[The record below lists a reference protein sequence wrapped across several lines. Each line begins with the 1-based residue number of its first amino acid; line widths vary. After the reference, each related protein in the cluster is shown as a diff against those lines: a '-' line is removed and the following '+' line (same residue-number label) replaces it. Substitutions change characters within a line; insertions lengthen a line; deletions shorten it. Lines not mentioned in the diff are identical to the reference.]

1 MSGKRAEIPSRQL
14 VRHHMATDWGLVTS
28 LDWVEV
34 EALPCEAPTIEEF
47 RTRFP
52 EFVNISD
59 AQVQIAIDDASCW
72 ADSSWISNGC
82 PNCTT
87 AIAFLA
93 AHFLALGLYAADMLP
108 DTLPPE
114 TPGGPTII
122 AGGQV
127 TSLHFESMSVG
138 FAGPQAVGVAGSG
151 GPSGIGDS
159 YSISATIYGQ
169 RYLELL
175 KVNKPA
181 VLVV

>member
-1 MSGKRAEIPSRQL
+1 MAGKRYGIPSRQL
-14 VRHHMATDWGLVTS
+14 VGRHHMATDWGLVM
-28 LDWVEV
+28 LDWMEV
-34 EALPCEAPTIEEF
+34 EALPCTPPTIPEF
-47 RTRFP
+47 RARFP
-52 EFVNISD
+52 EFVNVSD
-59 AQVQIAIDDASCW
+59 AQIQIAIDDASCW
-72 ADSSWISNGC
+72 ADSTWIENGC

-93 AHFLALGLYAADMLP
+93 AHFVAMGLYAADMLP

-138 FAGPQAVGVAGSG
+138 FAAPQAVGVSG
-151 GPSGIGDS
+151 GAASSGIGDS
-159 YSISATIYGQ
+159 FAISATPYGQ

>member
-1 MSGKRAEIPSRQL
+1 MSYGWPHDMMLEAEPC
-14 VRHHMATDWGLVTS
+14 TS
-28 LDWVEV
+28 
-34 EALPCEAPTIEEF
+34 PTIEEF
-47 RTRFP
+47 RIRFP

-59 AQVQIAIDDASCW
+59 AQVQLAIDDASCW
-72 ADSSWISNGC
+72 ADNSWIQGPC
-82 PNCTT
+82 EDCTK
-87 AIAFLA
+87 AIAYLA
-93 AHFLALGLYAADMLP
+93 AHYLALGLYAADMLP

-138 FAGPQAVGVAGSG
+138 FASPQAIGVSGGAGST
-151 GPSGIGDS
+151 GIGDS
-159 YSISATIYGQ
+159 FAISATPYGQ
-169 RYLELL
+169 RYLALL